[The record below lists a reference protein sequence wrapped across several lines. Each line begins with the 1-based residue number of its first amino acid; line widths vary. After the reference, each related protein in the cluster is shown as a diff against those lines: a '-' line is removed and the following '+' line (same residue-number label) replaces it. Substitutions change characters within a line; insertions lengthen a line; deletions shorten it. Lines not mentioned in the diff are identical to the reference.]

1 MPMRRYIMA
10 MSIDPLP
17 PSKPRINWA
26 VTTRPATYDR
36 IRAIAVARG
45 ISNAMVIRLA
55 IDALENL
62 QPVKETRNA

>member
-1 MPMRRYIMA
+1 MRRYIMA

-17 PSKPRINWA
+17 TPKARTVWA
-26 VTTRPATYDR
+26 VTTRPATYER
-36 IRAIAVARG
+36 IRAIAKARG

-55 IDALENL
+55 MDALENL

>member
-1 MPMRRYIMA
+1 MA

-17 PSKPRINWA
+17 TPKPRTVWA
-26 VTTRPATYDR
+26 VSTGPTTYDR
-36 IRAIAVARG
+36 IRAIAKARG

-55 IDALENL
+55 MDAFENS